1 MGKSLEIV
9 GWNVRGWQ
17 STPMDACLYYS
28 ENCGSKDMSRSEIRF
43 VFGEIVNHFVV
54 GVARSPRLDDV
65 SLLKNC
71 PFGCF

>member
-1 MGKSLEIV
+1 
-9 GWNVRGWQ
+9 
-17 STPMDACLYYS
+17 
-28 ENCGSKDMSRSEIRF
+28 MSRSEIRF